1 MAPRDRDPDAFPMP
15 SSWLDEQGEDEENE
29 EHTVGNQEERRYE
42 PFHFFQLY
50 NFGKTSFSFPICCI
64 LTISVFS
71 KREYIA
77 EVRVVERERA
87 NREMARQAELQHEM
101 RQSVTA
107 MEQML
112 ESQQRIEQLQR
123 SLAYLREL
131 HSRMVCL
138 NI

>member
-1 MAPRDRDPDAFPMP
+1 MKNILLEIKRKEGKNHFI
-15 SSWLDEQGEDEENE
+15 SSIFTIL
-29 EHTVGNQEERRYE
+29 VI
-42 PFHFFQLY
+42 
-50 NFGKTSFSFPICCI
+50 KSFSFSICCI
-64 LTISVFS
+64 LTIITYF

-138 NI
+138 SI